1 VAQAIPLRDNDKEIR
16 LSFRGV
22 ERLHARDRNDNLGKK
37 VNREDIMKIKEKIE
51 NHVAVLSLS
60 GKMMGGPETTALHDH
75 VKGLIKEGINKV
87 VIDLA
92 GVKWINS
99 SGLGVLMATM
109 TTLKSADGQLKLAN
123 VTEKVESLLMIT
135 QLMRI
140 FETYATVERAVSS
153 LT

>member
-1 VAQAIPLRDNDKEIR
+1 
-16 LSFRGV
+16 
-22 ERLHARDRNDNLGKK
+22 
-37 VNREDIMKIKEKIE
+37 MKIKEKIE

-75 VKGLIKEGINKV
+75 VKGLVKDGINKV

-109 TTLKSADGQLKLAN
+109 TTLKNADGQLKLAN
-123 VTEKVESLLMIT
+123 VTEKVESLLIIT

-140 FETYATVERAVSS
+140 FETYATVERAVAS

>member
-1 VAQAIPLRDNDKEIR
+1 
-16 LSFRGV
+16 
-22 ERLHARDRNDNLGKK
+22 
-37 VNREDIMKIKEKIE
+37 MKIKEKID
-51 NHVAVLSLS
+51 NHVAILSLS

-75 VKGLIKEGINKV
+75 IRGLMNDGIKKV

-99 SGLGVLMATM
+99 SGLGVLMAVM
-109 TTLKSADGQLKLAN
+109 TTLKNAEGQLKLAN

-140 FETYATVERAVSS
+140 FETYDSIDRAVSS
-153 LT
+153 MSEN

>member
-1 VAQAIPLRDNDKEIR
+1 
-16 LSFRGV
+16 
-22 ERLHARDRNDNLGKK
+22 
-37 VNREDIMKIKEKIE
+37 MKIKEKIE

-75 VKGLIKEGINKV
+75 VKGLVKDGINKV
-87 VIDLA
+87 VIDLG

-109 TTLKSADGQLKLAN
+109 TTLKNADGQLKLAN

-140 FETYATVERAVSS
+140 FETYTTVERAVSS